1 MTGRILFA
9 LVWVIIVTGVA
20 LPLFPLFPRD
30 LATATVAVTT
40 DPVQLAAGT
49 DAFGCEDCPV
59 DDTGRADCPSDCPCG
74 PAQPALFVPL
84 EQPVS
89 LAVRI
94 TVRPFNPPA
103 APQLLPSI
111 LPAI

>member
-9 LVWVIIVTGVA
+9 LVWVMIAAGVA
-20 LPLFPLFPRD
+20 LPLFPRD
-30 LATATVAVTT
+30 IPTSTVAVTT
-40 DPVQLAAGT
+40 APMQLAAGT

-59 DDTGRADCPSDCPCG
+59 DDTGRSHCPSDCPCG

-84 EQPVS
+84 EQQVS
-89 LAVRI
+89 LTLRV
-94 TVRPFNPPA
+94 TVRLEPA
-103 APQLLPSI
+103 SPRATPRPLLST